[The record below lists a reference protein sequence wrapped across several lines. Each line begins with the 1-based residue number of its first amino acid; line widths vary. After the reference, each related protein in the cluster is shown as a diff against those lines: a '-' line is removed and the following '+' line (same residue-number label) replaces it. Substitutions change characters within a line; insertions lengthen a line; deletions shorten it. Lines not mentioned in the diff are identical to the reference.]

1 MHSHERSHAHKPTEH
16 VPGVPPG
23 ASALLTWGEMEASC
37 FDWSKGLTAVV
48 QARPPM
54 EAYTTAFPHH
64 PTRPTQASAAMPLPQ
79 RTCGGRTYGMGE
91 SKHDS

>member
-1 MHSHERSHAHKPTEH
+1 
-16 VPGVPPG
+16 
-23 ASALLTWGEMEASC
+23 MEAFC

-54 EAYTTAFPHH
+54 EAYTTALPHH

-79 RTCGGRTYGMGE
+79 RTCSGRTRHGG
-91 SKHDS
+91 STQDR